1 MRSSYGEVTAATWS
15 RSVISSTASSTAER
29 TPPSSTVAPSGATT
43 TSCAE
48 APLTWGNVP
57 ARWSSASWDSVPGM
71 VTSLSSPSP
80 AVAARTPTAPRT
92 RTQPS
97 RTNVRTR
104 TAQRPSEY
112 KADDTQAPWRR
123 RDGEIQRCIRYRNVS
138 DTVTHR
144 QPPVLTWEDRHMA
157 IAGVPAPSP
166 DEPPLSAR
174 RERTRE
180 RLLDAACDVFSRLGG
195 RAASGET
202 ICDAAGVPR
211 GAFYANCASE
221 EELVLAR
228 GDRRRRAHLA
238 SLEAPVDE
246 PGDSVV
252 DDHGVRPDALRPVV
266 AAVLG
271 DRDDQRRWHL
281 VQTEFELMALRD
293 PQIGAQYNE
302 QQERI
307 RQELLDALRR
317 VLARLGLRFV
327 IPEPEA
333 VDILVGTY
341 VFGVQQGFLA
351 GGQEA
356 DDGGAAALLGPLTQL
371 LVTEA

>member
-1 MRSSYGEVTAATWS
+1 
-15 RSVISSTASSTAER
+15 
-29 TPPSSTVAPSGATT
+29 
-43 TSCAE
+43 
-48 APLTWGNVP
+48 
-57 ARWSSASWDSVPGM
+57 
-71 VTSLSSPSP
+71 
-80 AVAARTPTAPRT
+80 
-92 RTQPS
+92 
-97 RTNVRTR
+97 
-104 TAQRPSEY
+104 
-112 KADDTQAPWRR
+112 
-123 RDGEIQRCIRYRNVS
+123 
-138 DTVTHR
+138 
-144 QPPVLTWEDRHMA
+144 
-157 IAGVPAPSP
+157 
-166 DEPPLSAR
+166 
-174 RERTRE
+174 
-180 RLLDAACDVFSRLGG
+180 
-195 RAASGET
+195 
-202 ICDAAGVPR
+202 
-211 GAFYANCASE
+211 
-221 EELVLAR
+221 
-228 GDRRRRAHLA
+228 
-238 SLEAPVDE
+238 
-246 PGDSVV
+246 
-252 DDHGVRPDALRPVV
+252 PDALRTVV

-356 DDGGAAALLGPLTQL
+356 DDGAAALLGPLTQL

>member
-1 MRSSYGEVTAATWS
+1 
-15 RSVISSTASSTAER
+15 
-29 TPPSSTVAPSGATT
+29 
-43 TSCAE
+43 
-48 APLTWGNVP
+48 
-57 ARWSSASWDSVPGM
+57 
-71 VTSLSSPSP
+71 
-80 AVAARTPTAPRT
+80 
-92 RTQPS
+92 
-97 RTNVRTR
+97 
-104 TAQRPSEY
+104 
-112 KADDTQAPWRR
+112 
-123 RDGEIQRCIRYRNVS
+123 
-138 DTVTHR
+138 
-144 QPPVLTWEDRHMA
+144 MA

-180 RLLDAACDVFSRLGG
+180 RLLDAAFDVFSRLGVH
-195 RAASGET
+195 AASIET
-202 ICDAAGVPR
+202 ICDAAGFTR
-211 GAFYANCASE
+211 GAFYSNFASK
-221 EELVLAR
+221 EELLLALV
-228 GDRRRRAHLA
+228 DRHMRAHLA
-238 SLEAPVDE
+238 SLEATVDE
-246 PGDSVV
+246 LGDSVV
-252 DDHGVRPDALRPVV
+252 DDHGVRPDALRTVV

-307 RQELLDALRR
+307 RQELLDALGR